1 MRKIILMLTLG
12 VFSNFTFAGWTEIGS
27 SNGDTVYADSS
38 TSSRNGDAVKI
49 WLLHDLA
56 IEKINQGN
64 HYLSEKRLNEY
75 DCKTEE
81 VRSHAHFFFSENM
94 GSGDVIPSEAE
105 SSYWK
110 LVEPASVDYSS
121 LKLACNRFDEILS
134 FGKGLLIQM
143 LH

>member
-12 VFSNFTFAGWTEIGS
+12 IFSNFTFAGWTEIGS

-49 WLLHDLA
+49 WLLHDLVTG
-56 IEKINQGN
+56 KINQGN

-94 GSGDVIPSEAE
+94 GGGDTVPSVEE
-105 SSYWK
+105 FSYWK

-121 LKLACNRFDEILS
+121 LKLACNRLDEILS

-143 LH
+143 FH